1 MKRTIPLLIVV
12 ILGFMFVG
20 YVFIP
25 HRVSEEFWNWY
36 VSWVRAI
43 SPFGV
48 LLGIMSL
55 TMRHTT
61 RIHRKLP
68 NWGFSVVTLFG
79 MYFTAFA
86 GFMWGREAGT
96 PYMWIFINM
105 QMPMGATM
113 FALLAFYIASAA
125 YKAFR
130 ARSAEATV
138 LLIAAII
145 VMLGQVP
152 VGMNISSLWGLLGD
166 GEWIKN
172 VTQWILDVP
181 NLASKRGIALGVGLG
196 MVATS
201 LRILLGIER
210 TWLGGSGN

>member
-1 MKRTIPLLIVV
+1 MKRTIPLMIVI
-12 ILGFMFVG
+12 ILGFLFVG
-20 YVFIP
+20 YVFVP
-25 HRVSEEFWNWY
+25 HKIAQDFYDWY
-36 VSWVRAI
+36 MDWIKAM

-48 LLGIMSL
+48 ILGIMSI
-55 TMRHTT
+55 TMAHTA
-61 RIHRKLP
+61 RIQHKVP
-68 NWGFSVVTLFG
+68 NWPYSIVALVA
-79 MYFTAFA
+79 MYFTAASGFIW
-86 GFMWGREAGT
+86 GTQEGTPFMWL
-96 PYMWIFINM
+96 FKNV

-138 LLIAAII
+138 LLVAAIV
-145 VMLGQVP
+145 VMFGQVP
-152 VGMNISSLWGLLGD
+152 VGVSIF
-166 GEWIKN
+166 GEWIN
-172 VTQWILDVP
+172 DVTQWILNVP

-210 TWLGGSGN
+210 TYLGGGE

>member
-1 MKRTIPLLIVV
+1 MKRTLPLAIVI
-12 ILGFMFVG
+12 ILGFLFVG
-20 YVFIP
+20 YVFVP
-25 HRVSEEFWNWY
+25 HKISQDFYDWY
-36 VSWVRAI
+36 MEWMKAM

-48 LLGIMSL
+48 ILGIMSI
-55 TMRHTT
+55 TMTHTA
-61 RIHRKLP
+61 RIQHKVP
-68 NWGFSVVTLFG
+68 NWQYSIVTLIA
-79 MYFTAFA
+79 MIFTAYA
-86 GFMWGREAGT
+86 GFQWGTQEGT
-96 PYMWIFINM
+96 PYMWLFKNV

-113 FALLAFYIASAA
+113 FSLLAFYIASAS

-138 LLIAAII
+138 LLLAAII

-152 VGMNISSLWGLLGD
+152 IGVSMF
-166 GEWIKN
+166 GEGIN
-172 VTQWILDVP
+172 DITQWILNVP

-210 TWLGGSGN
+210 TYLGGGE